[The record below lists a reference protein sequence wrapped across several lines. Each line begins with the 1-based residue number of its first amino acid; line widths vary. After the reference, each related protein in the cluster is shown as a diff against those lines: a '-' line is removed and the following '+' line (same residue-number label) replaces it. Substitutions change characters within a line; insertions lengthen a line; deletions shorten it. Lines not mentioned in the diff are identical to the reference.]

1 MRACGCGERSS
12 LQCAMRGRKISS
24 AKRVWPV
31 TFARASTL
39 RRGTPITR
47 SLSPLAFRAPIGFI
61 RESFSSGMC
70 PPSDL
75 FLPLLR
81 RLRHRTVLV
90 RDLKHR
96 GLDGFENLKIPGT
109 AAQVAGDCFADLI
122 PRGVRILIQQSF
134 RSDQNGRCAIAALRR
149 SEVGESILQRV
160 KISVSAEAFDSQ
172 YLLSA
177 ALEREHEAG
186 KNWFAVEQN
195 SAGAAFSKLT
205 AVFCSGVTEIL
216 AQHLQQRLVGRE
228 CNIGFFAV
236 QCKSYLR
243 CLLRFNGQRGHDQ
256 SPRESILWPMRA
268 FSYFAGC
275 ARQVCGARSEEH
287 TSELQSQSNL
297 VCR

>member
-1 MRACGCGERSS
+1 M
-12 LQCAMRGRKISS
+12 K
-24 AKRVWPV
+24 V
-31 TFARASTL
+31 
-39 RRGTPITR
+39 
-47 SLSPLAFRAPIGFI
+47 
-61 RESFSSGMC
+61 
-70 PPSDL
+70 
-75 FLPLLR
+75 
-81 RLRHRTVLV
+81 
-90 RDLKHR
+90 
-96 GLDGFENLKIPGT
+96 
-109 AAQVAGDCFADLI
+109 
-122 PRGVRILIQQSF
+122 
-134 RSDQNGRCAIAALRR
+134 
-149 SEVGESILQRV
+149 
-160 KISVSAEAFDSQ
+160 SVFAEAFDSQ

-216 AQHLQQRLVGRE
+216 AQYLQQRLVGRE

-275 ARQVCGARSEEH
+275 ARQVCGALPHRRIAAAEHPVWPASLGSDSAQIFPRSPWRLEGPAD
-287 TSELQSQSNL
+287 
-297 VCR
+297 